1 MVNNKNLVLYM
12 IFIKID
18 ALQYKVFSQS
28 TSDRIG
34 GAVIWKIEN
43 FWKNHC
49 LKENLKKITAGWV
62 S

>member
-1 MVNNKNLVLYM
+1 M